1 MFSLAKLCL
10 IKISELCI
18 CSRLVV
24 DVGNLPWAWQLWKY
38 VLLFFQV
45 NKNFLWTVMLCE
57 RFRGC
62 KHDPLPARSRV
73 PCVQGE
79 PLPGWVPI
87 TSPLLRL
94 GCCPRSSP
102 SGDVARCARHTASWH
117 HTFGSFCWIYSWL
130 ADCVLIENRMCV
142 YLCLFICVLLAE
154 DKAGAE
160 LGWLNTTIFL
170 PFSFFST
177 SLCTRGNHGCLLSFF
192 SFLCVLFI
200 FFKKN

>member
-1 MFSLAKLCL
+1 M
-10 IKISELCI
+10 
-18 CSRLVV
+18 
-24 DVGNLPWAWQLWKY
+24 
-38 VLLFFQV
+38 LFFQV

-117 HTFGSFCWIYSWL
+117 HSRVRTSALGPLRFLFTHL
-130 ADCVLIENRMCV
+130 PL
-142 YLCLFICVLLAE
+142 YLVRLRYL
-154 DKAGAE
+154 
-160 LGWLNTTIFL
+160 
-170 PFSFFST
+170 
-177 SLCTRGNHGCLLSFF
+177 
-192 SFLCVLFI
+192 LCVKCYLIDFTNRDSKSSQLCDVDAVI
-200 FFKKN
+200 IPHSMAEETERD